1 MIGIILAGGT
11 GSRLYP
17 NTAASNKHLLPVYDK
32 PMIYFPLGTLIMA
45 GIKEIVIVSNVEYIA
60 AFQNLF
66 KDGSHL
72 GLQINYVAQPESDGI
87 VGALISAAGSV
98 RDSDA
103 LVVLGDNIFFGG
115 GFGAT
120 LDNLDSNKKAKIWVK
135 QVSNASDYGILTLN
149 EAGVPISVEEKPK
162 TPKSNLAITGLYY
175 FPNDFVQQLSQIES
189 SARGEFEITSLIE
202 HYLNNL
208 ALEVKFLRRGT
219 AWFDAGTSD
228 RLFMTSDFVRIIQ
241 ERTGQIVGSPEEVTY
256 RKGNI
261 TSEEFR
267 SLIDVMPQSSYKSSL
282 SEVMEI
288 EG

>member
-45 GIKEIVIVSNVEYIA
+45 GIKEIVIVSNIEYIA

-66 KDGSHL
+66 KDGAHL
-72 GLQINYVAQPESDGI
+72 GIQITYVAQPDSDGI

-98 RDSDA
+98 KDSDA

-135 QVSNASDYGILTLN
+135 QVSNASDYGILTLD

-162 TPKSNLAITGLYY
+162 TPKSNLAVTGLYY
-175 FPNDFVQQLSQIES
+175 FPNDFVQQLSQIEP

-202 HYLNNL
+202 HYLNDL

-256 RKGNI
+256 RKENI
-261 TSEEFR
+261 TSKEFR
-267 SLIDVMPQSSYKSSL
+267 SLIDAMPQSSYKRSL
-282 SEVMEI
+282 SEMMEI
-288 EG
+288 ES